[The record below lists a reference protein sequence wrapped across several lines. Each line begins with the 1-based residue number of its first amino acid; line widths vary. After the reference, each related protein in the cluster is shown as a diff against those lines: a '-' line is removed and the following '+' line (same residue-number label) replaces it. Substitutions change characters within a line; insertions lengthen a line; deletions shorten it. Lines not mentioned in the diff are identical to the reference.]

1 MLSPIKRGPCGT
13 IELNRRLQQLL
24 NPQAAQAA
32 AANQRSRRS
41 PELDTF
47 ETFKHPPSL
56 DRVFVGDRMLQ
67 LVNDY
72 DQAVFNGDPG
82 SVSTVFPNGS
92 FVVDFEK
99 TPAPNLASDSAANSE
114 AATSS
119 PSSSQALVSN
129 RRSVQ
134 YRPSELN
141 TRVSLAYA
149 LTVHKAQGSE
159 YPCVV
164 VPMVRAHGSMLQR
177 TVLYTAMSRASTLLV
192 LVADSS
198 VLASCAAA
206 ADPQRRLTNLP
217 ARVRLAV
224 AQGKK
229 SEGSSSSTTTTT
241 PSPTLMTK
249 LVSDAEISES
259 KVAPKRTKSE
269 PSAQQEKFTG
279 VPLSTSDFP
288 DVPF

>member
-1 MLSPIKRGPCGT
+1 
-13 IELNRRLQQLL
+13 
-24 NPQAAQAA
+24 
-32 AANQRSRRS
+32 
-41 PELDTF
+41 
-47 ETFKHPPSL
+47 
-56 DRVFVGDRMLQ
+56 MLQ

-99 TPAPNLASDSAANSE
+99 TPAPNLASDPAGANHG
-114 AATSS
+114 A
-119 PSSSQALVSN
+119 SSSSSSLVSN

-141 TRVSLAYA
+141 ARVSLAYA

-164 VPMVRAHGSMLQR
+164 VPLVRAHGSMLQR

-198 VLASCAAA
+198 VLATCAAA

-224 AQGKK
+224 ARGK
-229 SEGSSSSTTTTT
+229 ETDSSIGTSTSGRT
-241 PSPTLMTK
+241 S
-249 LVSDAEISES
+249 SES
-259 KVAPKRTKSE
+259 APQVKISGTKPVLEGHGDESNVKE
-269 PSAQQEKFTG
+269 EKSAT
-279 VPLSTSDFP
+279 VPLPASDFP